1 MIRRDLGHLEI
12 FKVPL
17 EDRTNGLVN
26 AIVHEIIE
34 RILQRGKGFVMNKN
48 QWITQLQ
55 LEPHV
60 EGGYFRRTYQSDYTH
75 EALPYA
81 TTPRYL
87 MTSIFYML
95 TDESPIGY
103 LHVNRS
109 DIIHY
114 FHAGSPFTYLI
125 VHPDGKLE
133 RVRLGNNPVVG
144 EQLQLLVKGDCWV
157 TAILE
162 MGEYGLISEA
172 VSPGFDYADMALI
185 TDRDVQA
192 RFPKLWPELRNYVRR

>member
-1 MIRRDLGHLEI
+1 M
-12 FKVPL
+12 
-17 EDRTNGLVN
+17 
-26 AIVHEIIE
+26 
-34 RILQRGKGFVMNKN
+34 
-48 QWITQLQ
+48 
-55 LEPHV
+55 
-60 EGGYFRRTYQSDYTH
+60 GGWFCH

-81 TTPRYL
+81 TTLRYL

-125 VHPDGKLE
+125 VRPDGKLE
-133 RVRLGNNPVVG
+133 RRQLGNNPVAG
-144 EQLQLLVKGDCWV
+144 EQLQLLVKGGCWV

-162 MGEYGLISEA
+162 TGEYGLISEA

-192 RFPKLWPELRNYVRR
+192 RFPNLWPELRNYIKW